1 MSTPPRRRL
10 HFTFFRGIILLSYIK
25 KVNSLAQCVLEE
37 KECIGCGEC
46 DVCDLDPK
54 KKCDSCGKCIES
66 DADYKEIEIEEVVL
80 NL

>member
-1 MSTPPRRRL
+1 M
-10 HFTFFRGIILLSYIK
+10 
-25 KVNSLAQCVLEE
+25 AQCVLEE

-54 KKCDSCGKCIES
+54 KKCDNCGKCIEN